1 MILKKR
7 PTEPEELSI
16 AGLLLVLS
24 AVLMRI
30 FLLMLQVVAL
40 NAFKGA
46 VLAISHNHEFASQVC
61 R

>member
-16 AGLLLVLS
+16 ARLLLVLS

-30 FLLMLQVVAL
+30 LLLMLQVVAL

-46 VLAISHNHEFASQVC
+46 VLAISHNYEFASQ
-61 R
+61 